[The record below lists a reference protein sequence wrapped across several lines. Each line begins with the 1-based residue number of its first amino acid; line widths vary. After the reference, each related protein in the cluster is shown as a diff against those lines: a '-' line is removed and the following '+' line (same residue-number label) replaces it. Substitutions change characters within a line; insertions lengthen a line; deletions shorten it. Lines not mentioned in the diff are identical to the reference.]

1 MINDLLLKDF
11 KEVLNCGCSFDSF
24 KNKKFLITGA
34 TGLIGSIYI
43 KCLLY
48 INKHLNLNINVIALA
63 RSKEKFNNIF
73 SEYLEEKNLKV
84 YYQDIKD
91 NINITEHV
99 DFILHTASIT
109 NSKIMIKQP
118 VEVIDISILG
128 TKNILELAKKNKA
141 KIIYVS
147 SMEVYGKLDNLKR
160 KVIESDLGYIDVCNV
175 RSCYCIA
182 KRACESMCISYVHEY
197 NLDIVIAR
205 LAQTFGAG
213 VSTEDNRVFA
223 QFAKSVIKKEDIVLH
238 TEGKSEG
245 NYCYTTDAISAFFYL
260 FWKGKKA
267 EIYNVNNEENHTS
280 IYNMAKLIVDNFSD
294 NKVVIDIPKGNIYGY
309 AQDVKIHLSSKKLND
324 LGWKAKIDLLESY
337 KRLINWYKQGLN
349 TIK

>member
-1 MINDLLLKDF
+1 MINNLLLNDLN
-11 KEVLNCGCSFDSF
+11 EILNCGCDFNIF
-24 KNKKFLITGA
+24 KNKVFLITGS
-34 TGLIGSIYI
+34 TGLIGSLYI
-43 KCLLY
+43 KSLLY
-48 INKHLNLNINVIALA
+48 INKKLNLNIHVIALA
-63 RSKEKFNNIF
+63 RSEEKFNDIF
-73 SEYLEEKNLKV
+73 SECLEERNLKV

-91 NINITEHV
+91 DINVEEHI

-109 NSKIMIKQP
+109 NSKMMIEYP
-118 VEVIDISILG
+118 VEVIDIAVLG

-141 KIIYVS
+141 KLIYVS
-147 SMEVYGKLDNLKR
+147 SMEAYGKLDNLGR
-160 KVIESDLGYIDVCNV
+160 KVVEGDLGYIDVTNV

-197 NLDIVIAR
+197 DLDIIIAR
-205 LAQTFGAG
+205 LAQTFGIG
-213 VSTEDNRVFA
+213 VSKEDNRVFA

-245 NYCYTTDAISAFFYL
+245 NYCYTTDAMSAFFYL